1 MRCSICGEEAII
13 ELRHVGLRLCEQHFV
28 ARVEREV
35 ERAIRRFRMFGRDD
49 RILVAVSGGKDSLAL
64 WHILVKLGYRAEGL
78 FIDLGIASY
87 SEEARRISEEF
98 ARREGLPL
106 RTVSLQDELGAG
118 LDELT
123 RIVRGKPCSLC
134 GTVKR
139 YLMNREAWEGGYD
152 VLVTGHNLDDEAATL
167 LGNTLRW
174 DEEYL
179 ARQKTV
185 LPGEGKLVKKAKPL
199 TFLSERELAAYCLL
213 QGIEYQRED
222 CPHAKGARSIT
233 LKSALNLI
241 EDRHPGTK
249 ITFLREFLKKG
260 DLFKPPKPPALHE
273 CPRCGMPT
281 ASQGLCRFCRLKE
294 QVSQHAAA

>member
-1 MRCSICGEEAII
+1 MHCSICGAEAAI
-13 ELRHVGLRLCEQHFV
+13 ELRHVGLRLCETHFV

-35 ERAIRRFRMFGRDD
+35 ERAIKRFRMFGRQD
-49 RILVAVSGGKDSLAL
+49 RLLAAISGGKDSLAL
-64 WHILVKLGYRAEGL
+64 WHILAKLGYRVDGL
-78 FIDLGIASY
+78 FIDLGIAGY
-87 SEEARRISEEF
+87 SEQARAISEAF
-98 ARREGLPL
+98 ARREGLDL
-106 RTVSLQDELGAG
+106 KVVELKQELGAG

-123 RIVRGKPCSLC
+123 RIGRGKPCSLC

-139 YLMNREAWEGGYD
+139 YLMNREAWEGGYA

-179 ARQKTV
+179 ARQRPV
-185 LPGEGKLVKKAKPL
+185 LPGAGKLVRKAKPL
-199 TFLSERELAAYCLL
+199 VFLSEQEIAAYCVL
-213 QGIEYQRED
+213 QGIDYQRED

-233 LKSALNLI
+233 LKTALNLI

-260 DLFKPPKPPALHE
+260 DRFKPAQPPKLNE

-281 ASQGLCRFCRLKE
+281 TSEGLCRFCRLKE